1 MPTLSDAYALPGHYP
16 LPQWPRCYYED
27 MHRHLVSLKGRVEE
41 ALYVMER
48 IYNTMFGCV
57 VAECG
62 TSGEHCKGRIYC
74 DATTTTVYSPARC
87 CSVLL
92 FPRSLTTHKS
102 MDADASDARPALVH
116 RAFRPT

>member
-1 MPTLSDAYALPGHYP
+1 
-16 LPQWPRCYYED
+16 
-27 MHRHLVSLKGRVEE
+27 
-41 ALYVMER
+41 VMER

-92 FPRSLTTHKS
+92 FLRSLTTHKS